1 MSTIAIVEDNPDNL
15 LLLRVL
21 LGEAYQLREY
31 GDGNKAVKGIIAE
44 PPDLVLMDI
53 SLPGMDGN
61 IALQHLRAQPN
72 LRDLPVIA
80 LTANA
85 MIGDREKYLSEGF
98 DGYISKPIV
107 DQEQLF
113 ATIRG
118 LLARNAS
125 VDQDLATTLVDLR
138 QGYERSLAKRRSELE
153 HQWNAVQHNPQSHS
167 SWQALKVTA
176 HQLAGSAASFGYDA
190 LGETAQRLDSAI
202 REVLL
207 RPESTSPGQVEVASH
222 LVTELDSQ
230 LHNASGPERD

>member
-21 LGEAYQLREY
+21 LGDVYQLREY
-31 GDGNKAVKGIIAE
+31 SEGDQAVAGIIAE

-113 ATIRG
+113 ASIRA
-118 LLARNAS
+118 LLARN
-125 VDQDLATTLVDLR
+125 VGVGRDLDTTLVELR
-138 QGYERSLAKRRSELE
+138 QGYVRNLAEKRSDLA
-153 HQWNAVQHNPQSHS
+153 HQWSTVKQDPQRRA
-167 SWQALKVTA
+167 SWETLKVTA
-176 HQLAGSAASFGYDA
+176 HQLAGSAESFGFDA
-190 LGETAQRLDSAI
+190 LGETAQLLDGTI
-202 REVLL
+202 REAL
-207 RPESTSPGQVEVASH
+207 RETRPISADQVARASQLVAK
-222 LVTELDSQ
+222 LESQ
-230 LHNASGPERD
+230 LHNASNPGCV